1 MEKLKRNYPYKIGEI
16 LIFLLK
22 RKNIS
27 LKAFCAE
34 INVPQVTIAR
44 FIKDT
49 NCNPTI
55 KNLLPIARYFKIN
68 INQLIGDQPLD

>member
-1 MEKLKRNYPYKIGEI
+1 MEKLKENFQHKFGET
-16 LIFLLK
+16 LSFLLK
-22 RKNIS
+22 RKNVS